1 MNVNYI
7 KKRNFLYILV
17 DSTIL
22 FWFLFRGIHI
32 MVHFKMTGDE
42 KMDMIFFIF
51 VFLLTYLNKVIDDV
65 IGISNKRKHKKTKG
79 VE

>member
-1 MNVNYI
+1 
-7 KKRNFLYILV
+7 
-17 DSTIL
+17 
-22 FWFLFRGIHI
+22 